1 MKQIFSFKKK
11 EKGTEKK
18 PVKKLV
24 LGAVLL
30 AVIAGGAVFVYQKK
44 AASLSKKETSVRTGT
59 VTRQTI
65 QQSLSS
71 SGTISPKNS
80 YTITSMVEGKVI
92 SADFNEGDQV
102 TEGQVLYQIDASS
115 MTSKLNSAT
124 NSLERAQESY
134 NDAMK
139 DYNSAVADYSGNTVK
154 STVSG
159 YIKTLKIRAGDQVS
173 GSTEIAEIY
182 NDSVME
188 VDIPFLSVEAAQIP
202 VGSTATLTISDTLE
216 EISGTVTS
224 VDQLDTTLTG
234 GQLVRYVTVQVTNP
248 GGLTSDMY
256 ATASINGI
264 NSCGDGAFQPIQNV
278 TLRAGDLSGSV
289 TVKKL
294 LVSAGDYVNVGTAI
308 FSMDAEDASD
318 ILKTYKNKVDDAK
331 SSLENAQSTLDTT
344 TDNYENYTI
353 TAPISGTVMTKNVNA
368 GENVQNGNSTTT
380 LAVIYDLSE
389 VTFEMNIDELDISNV
404 KVGQKVEVTADAFED
419 QTFEGTVTKVSMEG
433 TAASG
438 VTYYPV
444 TVTMTEYDGLLP
456 GMNVTGVI
464 ILDEAEDALAIP
476 VDALQRGN
484 KVYVKDST
492 TSKKAEASTQGVA
505 AAGDD
510 KPEGTADDKSEGNA
524 TGQKPTNK
532 GTDENGK
539 SDDKNAKNSTVPE
552 GFHEVTVTTGLTSD
566 EYVEILS
573 GDLSEGDEVYIS
585 QSSVSSSTDMM
596 MPGMGGG
603 DMGGGMGG
611 GNPGGGG
618 NMGGGMGG
626 GNPGGGG
633 NMGGGM
639 GGGPGGGGPMG

>member
-11 EKGTEKK
+11 EKRTEKK

-44 AASLSKKETSVRTGT
+44 AASSSKKETSVRTGT

-102 TEGQVLYQIDASS
+102 TAGQVLYQIDASS

-124 NSLERAQESY
+124 SSLERAQESY

-159 YIKTLKIRAGDQVS
+159 YIKTMKIRAGDQVS
-173 GSTEIAEIY
+173 GNTEIAEIY

-202 VGSTATLTISDTLE
+202 VGSTAALTLSDTLE

-308 FSMDAEDASD
+308 FSMDAEDAND
-318 ILKTYKNKVDDAK
+318 ILKTYKNKVADAK
-331 SSLENAQSTLDTT
+331 SSLENAQSNLDTT

-353 TAPISGTVMTKNVNA
+353 TAPISGTVTTKNVNA
-368 GENVQNGNSTTT
+368 GENVQNGNSATA

-404 KVGQKVEVTADAFED
+404 KVGQTVEVTADAFED

-433 TAASG
+433 TAANG

-444 TVTMTEYDGLLP
+444 TVTMTEYGGLLP

-492 TSKKAEASTQGVA
+492 TSKKAEASTQDVA

-510 KPEGTADDKSEGNA
+510 RPEGTADDKSEGNA
-524 TGQKPTNK
+524 TGQKLTNK
-532 GTDENGK
+532 GTGENGK
-539 SDDKNAKNSTVPE
+539 SDDKNAKSSNVPE

-611 GNPGGGG
+611 GNPGGGSNRG
-618 NMGGGMGG
+618 GGMGGGMGG
-626 GNPGGGG
+626 G
-633 NMGGGM
+633 
-639 GGGPGGGGPMG
+639 GPMG

>member
-1 MKQIFSFKKK
+1 MHVAGSTERRGRVQKGCIGIRTGNTGNQDLTGEKMKQIFSFKKK
-11 EKGTEKK
+11 EKGTG
-18 PVKKLV
+18 KKLI
-24 LGAVLL
+24 LGAVFLV
-30 AVIAGGAVFVYQKK
+30 AVAGAAFFVYQKK
-44 AASLSKKETSVRTGT
+44 AAAAEKKDSSVRTGT

-124 NSLERAQESY
+124 SSLERAQESY

-159 YIKTLKIRAGDQVS
+159 YIKTMKIKAGDQVS
-173 GSTEIAEIY
+173 GNTEIAEIY
-182 NDSVME
+182 NDSMME
-188 VDIPFLSVEAAQIP
+188 VDIPFLSTEAAQIP
-202 VGSTATLTISDTLE
+202 VGSTATLTLSDTLE
-216 EISGTVTS
+216 ELSGTVTS

-278 TLRAGDLSGSV
+278 TLRASDLSGSV

-318 ILKTYKNKVDDAK
+318 ILKTYKNKVSDAK
-331 SSLENAQSTLDTT
+331 SSLENAQSNLDTT

-353 TAPISGTVMTKNVNA
+353 TAPISGTVTTKNVNA
-368 GENVQNGNSTTT
+368 GENVQNGNSTTA
-380 LAVIYDLSE
+380 LAIIYDLSE

-404 KVGQKVEVTADAFED
+404 KVGQTVEVTADAFED

-433 TAASG
+433 TAANG

-444 TVTMTEYDGLLP
+444 TVTMTEYGELLP

-484 KVYVKDST
+484 KVYVKDSSD
-492 TSKKAEASTQGVA
+492 TSG
-505 AAGDD
+505 
-510 KPEGTADDKSEGNA
+510 
-524 TGQKPTNK
+524 
-532 GTDENGK
+532 DEN
-539 SDDKNAKNSTVPE
+539 AKGSNVPE
-552 GFHEVTVTTGLTSD
+552 GFHEVSVTTGLTSD

-603 DMGGGMGG
+603 DMGGGDMGG
-611 GNPGGGG
+611 GQ
-618 NMGGGMGG
+618 GGMGG

-633 NMGGGM
+633 GQGGGNRGGGM
-639 GGGPGGGGPMG
+639 GGGPMG

>member
-44 AASLSKKETSVRTGT
+44 AASSSKKETSVRTGT

-124 NSLERAQESY
+124 SSLERAQESY

-159 YIKTLKIRAGDQVS
+159 YIKTMKIRAGDQVS
-173 GSTEIAEIY
+173 GNTEIAEIY

-188 VDIPFLSVEAAQIP
+188 VDIPFLSVEAAQIS
-202 VGSTATLTISDTLE
+202 VGSTATLTLSDTLE

-294 LVSAGDYVNVGTAI
+294 LVSAGDYVNVGTGI
-308 FSMDAEDASD
+308 FSMDAEDAND
-318 ILKTYKNKVDDAK
+318 ILKTYKNKVADAK
-331 SSLENAQSTLDTT
+331 SSLENAQSNLDTT

-353 TAPISGTVMTKNVNA
+353 TAPISGTVTTKNVNA
-368 GENVQNGNSTTT
+368 GENVQNGNSATA

-404 KVGQKVEVTADAFED
+404 KVGQTVEVTADAFED

-433 TAASG
+433 TAANG

-444 TVTMTEYDGLLP
+444 TVTMTEYGGLLP

-539 SDDKNAKNSTVPE
+539 SDDKNAKNSNVPE

-611 GNPGGGG
+611 GNPGGGS
-618 NMGGGMGG
+618 NR
-626 GNPGGGG
+626 
-633 NMGGGM
+633 GGGM
-639 GGGPGGGGPMG
+639 GGGPMG

>member
-1 MKQIFSFKKK
+1 MKQIFSFKK
-11 EKGTEKK
+11 KK

-44 AASLSKKETSVRTGT
+44 AAASSKKEISERTGM

-124 NSLERAQESY
+124 SSLERAQESY

-159 YIKTLKIRAGDQVS
+159 YIKTMKIRAGDQVS
-173 GSTEIAEIY
+173 GNTEIAEIY

-202 VGSTATLTISDTLE
+202 VGSTATLTLSDTLE

-353 TAPISGTVMTKNVNA
+353 TAPISGTVTTKNVNA
-368 GENVQNGNSTTT
+368 GENVQNGNSATA

-404 KVGQKVEVTADAFED
+404 KVGQTVEVTADAFEE

-433 TAASG
+433 TAANG

-444 TVTMTEYDGLLP
+444 TVTMTEYGGLLP

-492 TSKKAEASTQGVA
+492 TSKKAVASTQDA
-505 AAGDD
+505 ATAGDD
-510 KPEGTADDKSEGNA
+510 RPEGTTDDRAEGNA

-539 SDDKNAKNSTVPE
+539 SDDKNAKNSNVPE

-596 MPGMGGG
+596 MPGMSGG

-611 GNPGGGG
+611 GNPGGGS
-618 NMGGGMGG
+618 NR
-626 GNPGGGG
+626 
-633 NMGGGM
+633 
-639 GGGPGGGGPMG
+639 GGGPMAR

>member
-44 AASLSKKETSVRTGT
+44 AASSSKKETSVRTGT

-124 NSLERAQESY
+124 SSLERAQESY

-159 YIKTLKIRAGDQVS
+159 YIKTMKIRAGDQVS
-173 GSTEIAEIY
+173 GNTEIAEIY

-188 VDIPFLSVEAAQIP
+188 VDIPFLSVEAAQIS
-202 VGSTATLTISDTLE
+202 VGSTATLTLSDTLE

-308 FSMDAEDASD
+308 FSMDAEDAND
-318 ILKTYKNKVDDAK
+318 ILKTYKNKVADAK
-331 SSLENAQSTLDTT
+331 SSLENAQSNLDTT

-353 TAPISGTVMTKNVNA
+353 TAPISGTVTTKNVNA
-368 GENVQNGNSTTT
+368 GENVQNGNSATA

-404 KVGQKVEVTADAFED
+404 KVGQTVEVAADAFED

-433 TAASG
+433 TAANG

-444 TVTMTEYDGLLP
+444 TVTMTEYGGLLP

-510 KPEGTADDKSEGNA
+510 RPEGTADDKSEGNA

-539 SDDKNAKNSTVPE
+539 SDDKNAKNSNVPE

-611 GNPGGGG
+611 GNPGGGS
-618 NMGGGMGG
+618 NR
-626 GNPGGGG
+626 
-633 NMGGGM
+633 GGGM

>member
-1 MKQIFSFKKK
+1 MKQIFTFNKK
-11 EKGTEKK
+11 EKCTKK
-18 PVKKLV
+18 PVKKLI

-30 AVIAGGAVFVYQKK
+30 VAVAGGAFFVYQKK
-44 AASLSKKETSVRTGT
+44 AAAASKKETSVRTGT

-102 TEGQVLYQIDASS
+102 TKGQVLYQIDASS

-124 NSLERAQESY
+124 SSLERAQESY

-159 YIKTLKIRAGDQVS
+159 YIRTMKIKAGDQVS
-173 GSTEIAEIY
+173 GNTEIAEIY

-202 VGSTATLTISDTLE
+202 VGSTATLTLSDTLE

-331 SSLENAQSTLDTT
+331 SSLENAQSNLDTT

-353 TAPISGTVMTKNVNA
+353 TAPISGTVTTKNVNA
-368 GENVQNGNSTTT
+368 GENVQNGNSTTA

-404 KVGQKVEVTADAFED
+404 KVGQTVEVTADAFED

-433 TAASG
+433 TAANG

-444 TVTMTEYDGLLP
+444 TVTMTEYGGLLP

-492 TSKKAEASTQGVA
+492 TSKKGETSTKDAA

-510 KPEGTADDKSEGNA
+510 RPEGTADDKSEGNA
-524 TGQKPTNK
+524 TGQKSTNK
-532 GTDENGK
+532 GTGENGK
-539 SDDKNAKNSTVPE
+539 SGDQNAKSSNVPE
-552 GFHEVTVTTGLTSD
+552 GFREVTVTTGLTSD

-611 GNPGGGG
+611 GNPGGGSNRG
-618 NMGGGMGG
+618 GGMGGGMGG
-626 GNPGGGG
+626 G
-633 NMGGGM
+633 
-639 GGGPGGGGPMG
+639 GPMG

>member
-1 MKQIFSFKKK
+1 MKQIFSFKK
-11 EKGTEKK
+11 KK

-44 AASLSKKETSVRTGT
+44 AASSSKKETSVRTGT

-124 NSLERAQESY
+124 SSLERAQESY

-159 YIKTLKIRAGDQVS
+159 YIKTMKIRAGDQVS
-173 GSTEIAEIY
+173 GNTEIAEIY

-202 VGSTATLTISDTLE
+202 VGSTATLTLSDTLE

-353 TAPISGTVMTKNVNA
+353 TAPISGTVTTKNVNA
-368 GENVQNGNSTTT
+368 GENVQNGNSATA

-404 KVGQKVEVTADAFED
+404 KVGQTVEVTADAFED

-433 TAASG
+433 TAANG

-444 TVTMTEYDGLLP
+444 TVTMTEYGGLLP

-492 TSKKAEASTQGVA
+492 TSKKAVASTQDA
-505 AAGDD
+505 ATAGDD
-510 KPEGTADDKSEGNA
+510 RPEGTPDDRSEGNA
-524 TGQKPTNK
+524 TDQKPTNK

-539 SDDKNAKNSTVPE
+539 SDDQNAKNSNVPE

-611 GNPGGGG
+611 GNPGGGS
-618 NMGGGMGG
+618 NR
-626 GNPGGGG
+626 
-633 NMGGGM
+633 GGGM

>member
-44 AASLSKKETSVRTGT
+44 AASSSKKETSVRTGT

-124 NSLERAQESY
+124 SSLERAQESY

-159 YIKTLKIRAGDQVS
+159 YIKTMKIRAGDQVS
-173 GSTEIAEIY
+173 GNTEIAEIY

-188 VDIPFLSVEAAQIP
+188 VDIPCLSVEAAQIS
-202 VGSTATLTISDTLE
+202 VGSTATLTLSDTLE

-248 GGLTSDMY
+248 GGLTSDMD

-308 FSMDAEDASD
+308 FSMDAEDAND
-318 ILKTYKNKVDDAK
+318 ILKTYKNKVADAK
-331 SSLENAQSTLDTT
+331 SSLENAQSNLDMT

-353 TAPISGTVMTKNVNA
+353 TAPISGTVTTKNVNA
-368 GENVQNGNSTTT
+368 GENVQNGNSATA

-404 KVGQKVEVTADAFED
+404 KVGQTVEVTADAFED

-433 TAASG
+433 TAANG

-444 TVTMTEYDGLLP
+444 TVTMTEYGGLLP

-532 GTDENGK
+532 GTGENGK
-539 SDDKNAKNSTVPE
+539 SDDKNAKNSNVPE

-573 GDLSEGDEVYIS
+573 GDFSEGDEVYIS

-611 GNPGGGG
+611 GNPGGGSNRG
-618 NMGGGMGG
+618 GGMGGGMGG
-626 GNPGGGG
+626 G
-633 NMGGGM
+633 
-639 GGGPGGGGPMG
+639 GPMG

>member
-44 AASLSKKETSVRTGT
+44 AASSSKKETSVRTGT

-124 NSLERAQESY
+124 SSLERAQESY

-159 YIKTLKIRAGDQVS
+159 YIKTMKIRAGDQVS
-173 GSTEIAEIY
+173 GNTEIAEIY
-182 NDSVME
+182 NNSVME
-188 VDIPFLSVEAAQIP
+188 VDIPFLSVEAAQIS
-202 VGSTATLTISDTLE
+202 VGSTATLTLSDTLE

-353 TAPISGTVMTKNVNA
+353 TAPISGTVTTKNVNA
-368 GENVQNGNSTTT
+368 GENVQNGNSATA

-404 KVGQKVEVTADAFED
+404 KVGQTVEVTADAFED

-433 TAASG
+433 TAANG

-444 TVTMTEYDGLLP
+444 TVTMTEYGGLLP

-492 TSKKAEASTQGVA
+492 TSKKGETSTKDAA

-510 KPEGTADDKSEGNA
+510 RPEGTADDKSEGNA
-524 TGQKPTNK
+524 TGQKSTNK

-539 SDDKNAKNSTVPE
+539 SGDQNAKSSNVPE
-552 GFHEVTVTTGLTSD
+552 GFREVTVTTGLTSD

-611 GNPGGGG
+611 GNPGGGSNRG
-618 NMGGGMGG
+618 GGMGGGMGG
-626 GNPGGGG
+626 G
-633 NMGGGM
+633 
-639 GGGPGGGGPMG
+639 GPMG

>member
-11 EKGTEKK
+11 EKGTGKK
-18 PVKKLV
+18 PGKKLI

-30 AVIAGGAVFVYQKK
+30 VAVAGAAFFMYQKK
-44 AASLSKKETSVRTGT
+44 AAAAEKKDSSVRTGT

-124 NSLERAQESY
+124 SSLERAQESY

-159 YIKTLKIRAGDQVS
+159 YIKTMKIKAGDQVS
-173 GSTEIAEIY
+173 GNTEIAEIY

-188 VDIPFLSVEAAQIP
+188 VDIPFLSTEAAQIP
-202 VGSTATLTISDTLE
+202 VGSTATLTLSDTLE
-216 EISGTVTS
+216 ELSGTVTS

-278 TLRAGDLSGSV
+278 TLRASDLSGSV

-318 ILKTYKNKVDDAK
+318 ILKTYKNKVSDAK
-331 SSLENAQSTLDTT
+331 SSLENAQSNLDTT

-353 TAPISGTVMTKNVNA
+353 TAPISGTVTTKNVNV
-368 GENVQNGNSTTT
+368 GENVQNGNSTTA

-404 KVGQKVEVTADAFED
+404 KVGQTVEVTADAFED
-419 QTFEGTVTKVSMEG
+419 QTFEGTVTKVS
-433 TAASG
+433 TSANG

-444 TVTMTEYDGLLP
+444 TVTMTEYGDLLP

-484 KVYVKDST
+484 KVYVKDSSD
-492 TSKKAEASTQGVA
+492 TSG
-505 AAGDD
+505 
-510 KPEGTADDKSEGNA
+510 
-524 TGQKPTNK
+524 
-532 GTDENGK
+532 DENTKG
-539 SDDKNAKNSTVPE
+539 SNVPE

-573 GDLSEGDEVYIS
+573 GNLSEGDEVYVS

-603 DMGGGMGG
+603 DMGGG
-611 GNPGGGG
+611 PGGG
-618 NMGGGMGG
+618 
-626 GNPGGGG
+626 
-633 NMGGGM
+633 GGGM
-639 GGGPGGGGPMG
+639 GGGPGGGPMG

>member
-1 MKQIFSFKKK
+1 MKQIFLFKKK

-18 PVKKLV
+18 PVKRLV

-30 AVIAGGAVFVYQKK
+30 VAVAGGAFFVYQKK
-44 AASLSKKETSVRTGT
+44 AAASSKKEISERTGM

-124 NSLERAQESY
+124 SSLERAQESY

-159 YIKTLKIRAGDQVS
+159 YIKTMKIRAGDQVS
-173 GSTEIAEIY
+173 GNTEIAEIY

-202 VGSTATLTISDTLE
+202 VGSTATLTLSDTLE

-308 FSMDAEDASD
+308 FSMDVEDASD

-353 TAPISGTVMTKNVNA
+353 TAPISGTVTTKNVNA
-368 GENVQNGNSTTT
+368 GENVQNGNSATA

-404 KVGQKVEVTADAFED
+404 KVGQTVEVTADAFED

-433 TAASG
+433 TAANG

-444 TVTMTEYDGLLP
+444 TVTMTEYGGLLP

-492 TSKKAEASTQGVA
+492 TSKKAVASTQDA
-505 AAGDD
+505 ATAGDD
-510 KPEGTADDKSEGNA
+510 RPEGTPDDRAEGNA

-539 SDDKNAKNSTVPE
+539 SDDKNAKNSNVPE

-596 MPGMGGG
+596 MPGMSGG

-611 GNPGGGG
+611 GNPGGGS
-618 NMGGGMGG
+618 NR
-626 GNPGGGG
+626 
-633 NMGGGM
+633 GGGM

>member
-44 AASLSKKETSVRTGT
+44 AASSSKKETSVRTGT

-80 YTITSMVEGKVI
+80 YTITSMVEGKAI

-124 NSLERAQESY
+124 SSLERAQESY

-159 YIKTLKIRAGDQVS
+159 YIKTMKIRAGDQVS
-173 GSTEIAEIY
+173 GNTEIAEIY

-188 VDIPFLSVEAAQIP
+188 VDIPFLSVEAAQIS
-202 VGSTATLTISDTLE
+202 VGSTATLTLSDTLE

-294 LVSAGDYVNVGTAI
+294 LVSAGDYVNVGTGI
-308 FSMDAEDASD
+308 FSMDAEDAND
-318 ILKTYKNKVDDAK
+318 ILKTYKNKVADAK
-331 SSLENAQSTLDTT
+331 SSLENAQSNLDTT

-353 TAPISGTVMTKNVNA
+353 TAPISGTVTTKNVNA
-368 GENVQNGNSTTT
+368 GENVQNGNSATA

-404 KVGQKVEVTADAFED
+404 KVGQTVEVTADAFED

-433 TAASG
+433 TAANG

-444 TVTMTEYDGLLP
+444 TVTMTEYGGLLP

-539 SDDKNAKNSTVPE
+539 SDDKNAKNSNVPE

-611 GNPGGGG
+611 GNPGGGS
-618 NMGGGMGG
+618 NRGGGMGG
-626 GNPGGGG
+626 S
-633 NMGGGM
+633 M
-639 GGGPGGGGPMG
+639 GGGGPMG

>member
-1 MKQIFSFKKK
+1 MKQIFSFNKK
-11 EKGTEKK
+11 EKGTGKK

-30 AVIAGGAVFVYQKK
+30 VAVVGGAFFAYQKK
-44 AASLSKKETSVRTGT
+44 AAAASKKETSVRTGT

-92 SADFNEGDQV
+92 TADFNEGEQV
-102 TEGQVLYQIDASS
+102 TEGQVLYQIDASA

-124 NSLERAQESY
+124 SSLERAQESY

-159 YIKTLKIRAGDQVS
+159 YIKTLKIKAGDQVS
-173 GSTEIAEIY
+173 GNTEIAEIY

-188 VDIPFLSVEAAQIP
+188 VDIPFLFVEAAQIP
-202 VGSTATLTISDTLE
+202 VGSTATLTLSDTLE

-278 TLRAGDLSGSV
+278 TLRASDLSGSV

-308 FSMDAEDASD
+308 FSMDTEDASD
-318 ILKTYKNKVDDAK
+318 ILKTYKNKVADAK
-331 SSLENAQSTLDTT
+331 SSLENAQSNLDTT

-353 TAPISGTVMTKNVNA
+353 TAPISGTVTTKNVNV
-368 GENVQNGNSTTT
+368 GENVQNGNSATA

-433 TAASG
+433 TAANG

-444 TVTMTEYDGLLP
+444 TVTMTEYGDLLP

-492 TSKKAEASTQGVA
+492 TSKKDNASTQD
-505 AAGDD
+505 AGDG
-510 KPEGTADDKSEGNA
+510 KPEGTADGKPEGNA
-524 TGQKPTNK
+524 ADGKPADAEKTTDAK
-532 GTDENGK
+532 GNGK
-539 SDDKNAKNSTVPE
+539 NGTSDSKAGGDAQSSNVPE

-611 GNPGGGG
+611 ANP
-618 NMGGGMGG
+618 GGMGG
-626 GNPGGGG
+626 GNPGSSG
-633 NMGGGM
+633 NRGSGM
-639 GGGPGGGGPMG
+639 GGGGPMG

>member
-44 AASLSKKETSVRTGT
+44 AASSSKKETSVRTGT

-80 YTITSMVEGKVI
+80 YTITSMVDGKVI

-124 NSLERAQESY
+124 SSLERAQESY

-159 YIKTLKIRAGDQVS
+159 YIKTMKIRAGDQVS
-173 GSTEIAEIY
+173 GNTEIAEIY

-188 VDIPFLSVEAAQIP
+188 VDIPFLSVEAAQIS
-202 VGSTATLTISDTLE
+202 VGSTATLTLSDTLE

-234 GQLVRYVTVQVTNP
+234 GQLVRYVMVQVTNP

-353 TAPISGTVMTKNVNA
+353 TAPISGTVTTKNVNA
-368 GENVQNGNSTTT
+368 GENVQNGNSTTA

-404 KVGQKVEVTADAFED
+404 KVGQTVEVTADAFED

-433 TAASG
+433 TAANG

-444 TVTMTEYDGLLP
+444 TVTMTEYGGLLP

-492 TSKKAEASTQGVA
+492 TSKKGETSTKDAA

-510 KPEGTADDKSEGNA
+510 RPEGTADDKSEGNA
-524 TGQKPTNK
+524 TGQKSTNK
-532 GTDENGK
+532 DTDENGK
-539 SDDKNAKNSTVPE
+539 SGDQNAKSSNVPE
-552 GFHEVTVTTGLTSD
+552 GFREVTVTTGLTSD

-596 MPGMGGG
+596 MTGMGGG

-611 GNPGGGG
+611 GNPGGGSNRG
-618 NMGGGMGG
+618 GGMGGGMGG
-626 GNPGGGG
+626 G
-633 NMGGGM
+633 
-639 GGGPGGGGPMG
+639 GPMG

>member
-1 MKQIFSFKKK
+1 MKQIFSFNKK
-11 EKGTEKK
+11 EKGTGKK

-30 AVIAGGAVFVYQKK
+30 VAVVGGAFFVYQKK
-44 AASLSKKETSVRTGT
+44 AAAASKKETSVRTGT

-102 TEGQVLYQIDASS
+102 TEGQVLYQIDASA

-124 NSLERAQESY
+124 SSLERAQESY

-159 YIKTLKIRAGDQVS
+159 YIKTMKIKAGDQVS
-173 GSTEIAEIY
+173 GNTEIAEIY

-202 VGSTATLTISDTLE
+202 VGSTATLVLSDTLE
-216 EISGTVTS
+216 ELSGTVTS
-224 VDQLDTTLTG
+224 VDQMDTTLTG

-256 ATASINGI
+256 ATASIN
-264 NSCGDGAFQPIQNV
+264 SCGDGAFQPIQNV

-289 TVKKL
+289 SVKKL
-294 LVSAGDYVNVGTAI
+294 LVSAGDYVSVGTAI

-318 ILKTYKNKVDDAK
+318 ILKTYKNKVSDAK
-331 SSLENAQSTLDTT
+331 SSLENAQSNLDTT

-353 TAPISGTVMTKNVNA
+353 TAPISGTVTTKNVNV
-368 GENVQNGNSTTT
+368 GENVQNGNSATA

-389 VTFEMNIDELDISNV
+389 VTFEINIDELDISNV

-433 TAASG
+433 TAANG

-444 TVTMTEYDGLLP
+444 TVTMTEYGDLLP

-492 TSKKAEASTQGVA
+492 TSKKAEPSTQDTA
-505 AAGDD
+505 AAGD
-510 KPEGTADDKSEGNA
+510 
-524 TGQKPTNK
+524 
-532 GTDENGK
+532 GK
-539 SDDKNAKNSTVPE
+539 PE

-618 NMGGGMGG
+618 MGG
-626 GNPGGGG
+626 GNPGGGSG
-633 NMGGGM
+633 QGGGNR
-639 GGGPGGGGPMG
+639 GGGPMG

>member
-18 PVKKLV
+18 PMKKLV

-30 AVIAGGAVFVYQKK
+30 AIIAGGAVFVYQKK
-44 AASLSKKETSVRTGT
+44 AASSSKKETSVRTGT

-124 NSLERAQESY
+124 SSLERAQESY

-159 YIKTLKIRAGDQVS
+159 YIKTMKIRAGDQVS
-173 GSTEIAEIY
+173 GNTEIAEIY

-188 VDIPFLSVEAAQIP
+188 VDIPFLSVEAAQIS
-202 VGSTATLTISDTLE
+202 VGSTATLTLSDTLE

-248 GGLTSDMY
+248 SGLTSDMY

-331 SSLENAQSTLDTT
+331 SSLENAQSNLDTT

-353 TAPISGTVMTKNVNA
+353 TAPISGTVTTKNVNA
-368 GENVQNGNSTTT
+368 GENVQNGNSTTA

-433 TAASG
+433 TAANG

-444 TVTMTEYDGLLP
+444 TVTMTEYGGLLP

-492 TSKKAEASTQGVA
+492 TSKKAEASTQDVA

-510 KPEGTADDKSEGNA
+510 RPEGTADDKSEGNA
-524 TGQKPTNK
+524 TGQKSTNK
-532 GTDENGK
+532 GTGENGK
-539 SDDKNAKNSTVPE
+539 SDDKNAKSSNVPE

-611 GNPGGGG
+611 GNPGGGS
-618 NMGGGMGG
+618 NR
-626 GNPGGGG
+626 
-633 NMGGGM
+633 GGGM

>member
-124 NSLERAQESY
+124 SSLERAQESY

-611 GNPGGGG
+611 G
-618 NMGGGMGG
+618 
-626 GNPGGGG
+626 
-633 NMGGGM
+633 
-639 GGGPGGGGPMG
+639 PGGGGPMG

>member
-124 NSLERAQESY
+124 SSLERAQESY

-159 YIKTLKIRAGDQVS
+159 YIKTMTIRAGDQVS
-173 GSTEIAEIY
+173 GNTEIAEIY

-202 VGSTATLTISDTLE
+202 VGSTATLTLSDTLE

-308 FSMDAEDASD
+308 FSMDAEDAND
-318 ILKTYKNKVDDAK
+318 ILKTYKNKVADAK

-353 TAPISGTVMTKNVNA
+353 TAPISGTVTTKNVNA
-368 GENVQNGNSTTT
+368 GENVQNGNSATA

-404 KVGQKVEVTADAFED
+404 KVGQKVDVTADAFED

-433 TAASG
+433 TAANG

-444 TVTMTEYDGLLP
+444 TVTMTEYGDLLP

-492 TSKKAEASTQGVA
+492 TSKKAEASTQDVA

-510 KPEGTADDKSEGNA
+510 RPEGTPDDRSEGNA
-524 TGQKPTNK
+524 TGQKSTNK

-539 SDDKNAKNSTVPE
+539 SDDQNAKSSNVPE

-585 QSSVSSSTDMM
+585 QSSVSSSTDML

-611 GNPGGGG
+611 GNPGGGSNRG
-618 NMGGGMGG
+618 GGMGGGMGG
-626 GNPGGGG
+626 G
-633 NMGGGM
+633 
-639 GGGPGGGGPMG
+639 GPMG

>member
-1 MKQIFSFKKK
+1 MKQIFSFKK
-11 EKGTEKK
+11 KK

-44 AASLSKKETSVRTGT
+44 AASSSKKETSVRTGT

-124 NSLERAQESY
+124 SSLERAQESY

-159 YIKTLKIRAGDQVS
+159 YIKTMKIRAGDQVS
-173 GSTEIAEIY
+173 GNTEIAEIY

-202 VGSTATLTISDTLE
+202 VGSTATLTLSDTLE

-234 GQLVRYVTVQVTNP
+234 GQLVRYVTVQVANP

-278 TLRAGDLSGSV
+278 TLRASDLSGSV

-294 LVSAGDYVNVGTAI
+294 LVSAGDYVSVGTAI

-318 ILKTYKNKVDDAK
+318 ILKTYKNKVSDAK

-353 TAPISGTVMTKNVNA
+353 TAPISGTVTTKNVNA
-368 GENVQNGNSTTT
+368 GENVQNGNSATA

-404 KVGQKVEVTADAFED
+404 KVGQTVEVTADAFED

-433 TAASG
+433 TAANG

-444 TVTMTEYDGLLP
+444 TVTMTEYGGLLP

-464 ILDEAEDALAIP
+464 ILGEAEDALAIP

-492 TSKKAEASTQGVA
+492 TSKKAVASTQDA
-505 AAGDD
+505 ATAGDD
-510 KPEGTADDKSEGNA
+510 RPEGTPDDRSEGNA
-524 TGQKPTNK
+524 TDQKPTNK

-539 SDDKNAKNSTVPE
+539 SDDKNAKNSNVPE

-611 GNPGGGG
+611 GNPGGGS
-618 NMGGGMGG
+618 NRGGGMGG
-626 GNPGGGG
+626 G
-633 NMGGGM
+633 
-639 GGGPGGGGPMG
+639 GPMG

>member
-1 MKQIFSFKKK
+1 MKQIFSFKK
-11 EKGTEKK
+11 KK

-44 AASLSKKETSVRTGT
+44 AASSSKKETSVRTVT

-124 NSLERAQESY
+124 SSLERAQESY

-159 YIKTLKIRAGDQVS
+159 YIKTMKIRAGDQVS
-173 GSTEIAEIY
+173 GNTEIAEIY

-202 VGSTATLTISDTLE
+202 VGSTATLTLSDTLE

-353 TAPISGTVMTKNVNA
+353 TAPISGTVTTKNVNA
-368 GENVQNGNSTTT
+368 GENVQNGNSATA

-404 KVGQKVEVTADAFED
+404 KVGQTVEVTADAFED

-433 TAASG
+433 TAANG

-444 TVTMTEYDGLLP
+444 TVTMTEYGGLLP

-464 ILDEAEDALAIP
+464 ILGEAEDALAIP

-492 TSKKAEASTQGVA
+492 TSKKAVASTQDA
-505 AAGDD
+505 ATAGDD
-510 KPEGTADDKSEGNA
+510 RPEGTPDDRSEGNA
-524 TGQKPTNK
+524 TDQKPTNK

-539 SDDKNAKNSTVPE
+539 SDDKNAKNSNVPE

-611 GNPGGGG
+611 GNPGGGS
-618 NMGGGMGG
+618 NR
-626 GNPGGGG
+626 
-633 NMGGGM
+633 GGGM

>member
-1 MKQIFSFKKK
+1 MKQIFSFKK
-11 EKGTEKK
+11 KK

-44 AASLSKKETSVRTGT
+44 AASSSKKETSVRTGT

-124 NSLERAQESY
+124 SSLERAQESY

-159 YIKTLKIRAGDQVS
+159 YIKTMKIRAGDQVS
-173 GSTEIAEIY
+173 GNTEIAEIY

-202 VGSTATLTISDTLE
+202 VGSTATLTLSDTLE

-308 FSMDAEDASD
+308 FSMDAEDASN

-353 TAPISGTVMTKNVNA
+353 TAPISGTVTTKNVNA
-368 GENVQNGNSTTT
+368 GENVQNGNSATA

-404 KVGQKVEVTADAFED
+404 KVGQTVEVTADAFED

-433 TAASG
+433 TAANG

-444 TVTMTEYDGLLP
+444 TVTMTEYGGLLP

-492 TSKKAEASTQGVA
+492 TSKKAVASTQDA
-505 AAGDD
+505 ATAGDD
-510 KPEGTADDKSEGNA
+510 RPEGTPDDRSEGNA
-524 TGQKPTNK
+524 TDQKPTNK

-539 SDDKNAKNSTVPE
+539 SDDQNAKNSNVPE

-611 GNPGGGG
+611 GNPGGGS
-618 NMGGGMGG
+618 NR
-626 GNPGGGG
+626 
-633 NMGGGM
+633 GGGM

>member
-30 AVIAGGAVFVYQKK
+30 VAVAGGAVFVYQKK
-44 AASLSKKETSVRTGT
+44 AASSSKKETSVRTGT

-124 NSLERAQESY
+124 SSLERAQESY

-159 YIKTLKIRAGDQVS
+159 YIKTMKIRAGDQVS
-173 GSTEIAEIY
+173 GNTEIAEIY
-182 NDSVME
+182 NNSVME
-188 VDIPFLSVEAAQIP
+188 VDIPFLSVEAAQIS
-202 VGSTATLTISDTLE
+202 VGSTATLTLSDTLE

-353 TAPISGTVMTKNVNA
+353 TAPISGTVTTKNVNA
-368 GENVQNGNSTTT
+368 GENVQNGNSATA

-404 KVGQKVEVTADAFED
+404 KVGQTVDVTADAFED

-433 TAASG
+433 TAANG

-444 TVTMTEYDGLLP
+444 TVTMTEYGGLLP

-492 TSKKAEASTQGVA
+492 TSKKGETSTKDAA

-510 KPEGTADDKSEGNA
+510 RPEGTADDKSEGNA
-524 TGQKPTNK
+524 TGQKSTNK

-539 SDDKNAKNSTVPE
+539 SGDQNAKSSNVPE
-552 GFHEVTVTTGLTSD
+552 GFREVTVTTGLTSD

-611 GNPGGGG
+611 GNPGGGSNRG
-618 NMGGGMGG
+618 GGMGGGMGG
-626 GNPGGGG
+626 G
-633 NMGGGM
+633 
-639 GGGPGGGGPMG
+639 GPMG

>member
-11 EKGTEKK
+11 EKRTEKK

-44 AASLSKKETSVRTGT
+44 AASSSKKETSVRTGT

-124 NSLERAQESY
+124 SSLERAQESY

-159 YIKTLKIRAGDQVS
+159 YIKTMKIRAGDQVS
-173 GSTEIAEIY
+173 GNTEIAEIY

-188 VDIPFLSVEAAQIP
+188 VDIPFLSVEAAQIS
-202 VGSTATLTISDTLE
+202 VGSTATLTLSDTLE

-353 TAPISGTVMTKNVNA
+353 TAPISGTVTTKNVNA
-368 GENVQNGNSTTT
+368 GENVQNGNSTTA

-404 KVGQKVEVTADAFED
+404 KVGQTVEVTADAFED

-433 TAASG
+433 TAANG

-444 TVTMTEYDGLLP
+444 TVTMTEYGGLLP

-492 TSKKAEASTQGVA
+492 TSKKGETSTKDAA

-510 KPEGTADDKSEGNA
+510 RPEGTADDKSEGNA
-524 TGQKPTNK
+524 TGQKSTNK
-532 GTDENGK
+532 GTGENGK
-539 SDDKNAKNSTVPE
+539 SGDQNAKSSNVPE
-552 GFHEVTVTTGLTSD
+552 GFREVTVTTGLTSD

-611 GNPGGGG
+611 GNPGGGS
-618 NMGGGMGG
+618 NRGGGMGG
-626 GNPGGGG
+626 G
-633 NMGGGM
+633 
-639 GGGPGGGGPMG
+639 GPMG

>member
-44 AASLSKKETSVRTGT
+44 AASSSKKETSVRTGT

-124 NSLERAQESY
+124 SSLERAQESY

-159 YIKTLKIRAGDQVS
+159 YIKTMKIRAGDQVS
-173 GSTEIAEIY
+173 GNTEIAEIY

-188 VDIPFLSVEAAQIP
+188 VDIPFLSVEAAQIS
-202 VGSTATLTISDTLE
+202 VGSTATLTLSDTLE

-308 FSMDAEDASD
+308 FSMDAEDAND
-318 ILKTYKNKVDDAK
+318 ILKTYKNKVADAK
-331 SSLENAQSTLDTT
+331 SSLENAQSNLDTT

-353 TAPISGTVMTKNVNA
+353 TAPISGTVTTKNVNA
-368 GENVQNGNSTTT
+368 GENVQNGNSATA

-404 KVGQKVEVTADAFED
+404 KVGQTVEVTADAFED

-433 TAASG
+433 TAANG
-438 VTYYPV
+438 VTYYPG
-444 TVTMTEYDGLLP
+444 TVTMTEYGGLLP

-524 TGQKPTNK
+524 TSQKPTNK
-532 GTDENGK
+532 GTGENGK
-539 SDDKNAKNSTVPE
+539 SDDKNAKNSNVPE

-603 DMGGGMGG
+603 DMDGGMGG
-611 GNPGGGG
+611 GNPGGGSNRG
-618 NMGGGMGG
+618 GGMGGGMGG
-626 GNPGGGG
+626 G
-633 NMGGGM
+633 
-639 GGGPGGGGPMG
+639 GPMG

>member
-124 NSLERAQESY
+124 SSLERAQESY

-444 TVTMTEYDGLLP
+444 TVMMTEYDGLLP

-603 DMGGGMGG
+603 
-611 GNPGGGG
+611 
-618 NMGGGMGG
+618 
-626 GNPGGGG
+626 NPGGGG

>member
-1 MKQIFSFKKK
+1 MKQIFSFNKK
-11 EKGTEKK
+11 EKGTGKK

-30 AVIAGGAVFVYQKK
+30 VAVAGAAFFVYQKK
-44 AASLSKKETSVRTGT
+44 AAAASKKETSVRTGM

-92 SADFNEGDQV
+92 TADFNEGDQV
-102 TEGQVLYQIDASS
+102 TEGQVLYQIDASA

-124 NSLERAQESY
+124 SSLERAQESY

-159 YIKTLKIRAGDQVS
+159 YIKTMKIKAGDQVS
-173 GSTEIAEIY
+173 GNTEIAEIY

-202 VGSTATLTISDTLE
+202 VGSAATLTLSDTLE

-278 TLRAGDLSGSV
+278 TLRASDLHNSGSV

-294 LVSAGDYVNVGTAI
+294 LVSAGDYVSVGTAI

-318 ILKTYKNKVDDAK
+318 ILKTYKNKVADAK
-331 SSLENAQSTLDTT
+331 SSLENAQSNLDTT

-353 TAPISGTVMTKNVNA
+353 TAPISGTVTTKNVNV
-368 GENVQNGNSTTT
+368 GENVQNGNSATA

-433 TAASG
+433 TAANG

-444 TVTMTEYDGLLP
+444 TVTMTEYGDLLP

-492 TSKKAEASTQGVA
+492 TSKKAEASTQDAA
-505 AAGDD
+505 AAG
-510 KPEGTADDKSEGNA
+510 ADR
-524 TGQKPTNK
+524 
-532 GTDENGK
+532 
-539 SDDKNAKNSTVPE
+539 PE
-552 GFHEVTVTTGLTSD
+552 GFHEVAVTTGLTSD

-618 NMGGGMGG
+618 MGGSNPGGSGNRGGSGNPG
-626 GNPGGGG
+626 GNPGGG
-633 NMGGGM
+633 
-639 GGGPGGGGPMG
+639 PMG

>member
-44 AASLSKKETSVRTGT
+44 AASSSKKETSVRTGT

-80 YTITSMVEGKVI
+80 YTITSMVEGKAI

-124 NSLERAQESY
+124 SALERAQESY

-202 VGSTATLTISDTLE
+202 VGSTATLTLSDTLE

-353 TAPISGTVMTKNVNA
+353 TAPISGTVTTKNVNA
-368 GENVQNGNSTTT
+368 GENVQNGNSATA

-404 KVGQKVEVTADAFED
+404 KVGQTVEVTADAFED

-433 TAASG
+433 TAANG

-444 TVTMTEYDGLLP
+444 TVTMTEYGGLLP

-476 VDALQRGN
+476 VDALQRGD

-492 TSKKAEASTQGVA
+492 TSKKAVASTQDA
-505 AAGDD
+505 ATAGDD
-510 KPEGTADDKSEGNA
+510 RPEGTPDDRSEGNA

-539 SDDKNAKNSTVPE
+539 SDDKNAKSSNVPE

-611 GNPGGGG
+611 GNPGGS
-618 NMGGGMGG
+618 NR
-626 GNPGGGG
+626 
-633 NMGGGM
+633 GGGM

>member
-124 NSLERAQESY
+124 SSLERAQESY

-353 TAPISGTVMTKNVNA
+353 TAPISGTVTTKNVNV
-368 GENVQNGNSTTT
+368 GENVQNGNSATA

-539 SDDKNAKNSTVPE
+539 SDDKNAKNSNVPE

-611 GNPGGGG
+611 G
-618 NMGGGMGG
+618 
-626 GNPGGGG
+626 
-633 NMGGGM
+633 
-639 GGGPGGGGPMG
+639 PGGGGPMG

>member
-1 MKQIFSFKKK
+1 MKQIFTFNKK
-11 EKGTEKK
+11 EKCTKK
-18 PVKKLV
+18 PVKKLI

-30 AVIAGGAVFVYQKK
+30 VAVAGGAFFVYQKK
-44 AASLSKKETSVRTGT
+44 AAAASKKETSVRTGT

-124 NSLERAQESY
+124 SSLERAQESY

-159 YIKTLKIRAGDQVS
+159 YIRTMKIKAGDQVS
-173 GSTEIAEIY
+173 GNTEIAEIY

-202 VGSTATLTISDTLE
+202 VGSTATLTLSDTLE

-331 SSLENAQSTLDTT
+331 SSLENAQSNLDTT

-353 TAPISGTVMTKNVNA
+353 TAPISGTVTTKNVNA
-368 GENVQNGNSTTT
+368 GENVQNGNSTTA

-404 KVGQKVEVTADAFED
+404 KVGQTVEVTADAFED

-433 TAASG
+433 TAANG

-444 TVTMTEYDGLLP
+444 TVTMTEYGGLLP

-492 TSKKAEASTQGVA
+492 TSKKGETSTKDAA

-510 KPEGTADDKSEGNA
+510 RPEGTADDKSEGNA
-524 TGQKPTNK
+524 TGQKSTNK
-532 GTDENGK
+532 GTGENGK
-539 SDDKNAKNSTVPE
+539 SGDQNAKSSNVPE
-552 GFHEVTVTTGLTSD
+552 GFREVTVTTGLTSD

-603 DMGGGMGG
+603 NPGGGSNRGGGMGGGMGG
-611 GNPGGGG
+611 G
-618 NMGGGMGG
+618 
-626 GNPGGGG
+626 
-633 NMGGGM
+633 
-639 GGGPGGGGPMG
+639 GPMG

>member
-44 AASLSKKETSVRTGT
+44 AASSSKKETSVRTGT

-124 NSLERAQESY
+124 SSLERAQESY

-159 YIKTLKIRAGDQVS
+159 YIKTMKIRAGDQVS
-173 GSTEIAEIY
+173 GNTEIAEIY

-188 VDIPFLSVEAAQIP
+188 VDIPFLSVEAAQIS
-202 VGSTATLTISDTLE
+202 VGSTATLTLSDTLE

-308 FSMDAEDASD
+308 FSMDAEDAND
-318 ILKTYKNKVDDAK
+318 ILKTYKNKVADAK
-331 SSLENAQSTLDTT
+331 SSLETAQSNLDTT

-353 TAPISGTVMTKNVNA
+353 TAPISGTVTTKNVNA
-368 GENVQNGNSTTT
+368 GENVQNGNSATA

-404 KVGQKVEVTADAFED
+404 KVGQTVEVTADAFED

-433 TAASG
+433 TAANG

-444 TVTMTEYDGLLP
+444 TVTMTEYGGLLP

-532 GTDENGK
+532 GTGENGK
-539 SDDKNAKNSTVPE
+539 SDDKNAKNSNVPE

-585 QSSVSSSTDMM
+585 QSSVSNSTDMM

-611 GNPGGGG
+611 GNPGGGSNRG
-618 NMGGGMGG
+618 GGMGGGMGG
-626 GNPGGGG
+626 G
-633 NMGGGM
+633 
-639 GGGPGGGGPMG
+639 GPMG

>member
-1 MKQIFSFKKK
+1 MKQIFTFNKK
-11 EKGTEKK
+11 EKCTKK
-18 PVKKLV
+18 PVKKLI

-30 AVIAGGAVFVYQKK
+30 VAVAGGAFFVYQKK
-44 AASLSKKETSVRTGT
+44 AAAASKKETSVRTGT

-124 NSLERAQESY
+124 SSLERAQESY

-159 YIKTLKIRAGDQVS
+159 YIRTMKIKAGDQVS
-173 GSTEIAEIY
+173 GNTEIAEIY

-202 VGSTATLTISDTLE
+202 VGSTATLTLSDTLE

-331 SSLENAQSTLDTT
+331 SSLENAQSNLDTT

-353 TAPISGTVMTKNVNA
+353 TAPISGTVTTKNVNA
-368 GENVQNGNSTTT
+368 GENVQNGNSTTA

-404 KVGQKVEVTADAFED
+404 KVGQTVEVTADAFED

-433 TAASG
+433 TAANG

-444 TVTMTEYDGLLP
+444 TVTMTEYGGLLP

-492 TSKKAEASTQGVA
+492 TSKKGETSTKDAA

-510 KPEGTADDKSEGNA
+510 RPEGTADDKSEGNA
-524 TGQKPTNK
+524 TGQKSTNK
-532 GTDENGK
+532 GTGENGK
-539 SDDKNAKNSTVPE
+539 SGDQNAKSSNVPE
-552 GFHEVTVTTGLTSD
+552 GFREVTVTTGLTSD

-611 GNPGGGG
+611 GNPGGGSNRG
-618 NMGGGMGG
+618 GGMGGGMGG
-626 GNPGGGG
+626 G
-633 NMGGGM
+633 
-639 GGGPGGGGPMG
+639 GPMG

>member
-1 MKQIFSFKKK
+1 MKQIFSFKK
-11 EKGTEKK
+11 KK

-44 AASLSKKETSVRTGT
+44 AASSSKKETSVRTGT

-124 NSLERAQESY
+124 SSLERAQESY

-159 YIKTLKIRAGDQVS
+159 YIKTMKIRAGDQVS
-173 GSTEIAEIY
+173 GNTEIAEIY

-188 VDIPFLSVEAAQIP
+188 VDIPFLSVEAAQIS
-202 VGSTATLTISDTLE
+202 VGSTATLTLSDTLE

-264 NSCGDGAFQPIQNV
+264 NSCGDGTFQPIQNV

-331 SSLENAQSTLDTT
+331 SSLENAQSNLDTT
-344 TDNYENYTI
+344 TDNYENYTV
-353 TAPISGTVMTKNVNA
+353 TAPISGTVTTKNVNA
-368 GENVQNGNSTTT
+368 GENVQNGNSTTA

-419 QTFEGTVTKVSMEG
+419 QTFEGTVTKVAMEG

-444 TVTMTEYDGLLP
+444 TVTMTEYGDLLP

-464 ILDEAEDALAIP
+464 ILGEAEDALAIP
-476 VDALQRGN
+476 VDALQRGD

-492 TSKKAEASTQGVA
+492 TSKKAVASTQDAVT
-505 AAGDD
+505 AGDD
-510 KPEGTADDKSEGNA
+510 RPEGTPDDRSGGNA
-524 TGQKPTNK
+524 TDQKPTNK

-539 SDDKNAKNSTVPE
+539 SDDKNAKNSNVPE

-566 EYVEILS
+566 AYVEILS

-618 NMGGGMGG
+618 NR
-626 GNPGGGG
+626 
-633 NMGGGM
+633 

>member
-30 AVIAGGAVFVYQKK
+30 AVIAGGTVFVYQKK
-44 AASLSKKETSVRTGT
+44 AASSSKKETSVRTGT

-124 NSLERAQESY
+124 SSLERAQESY

-159 YIKTLKIRAGDQVS
+159 YIKTMKIRAGDQVS

-202 VGSTATLTISDTLE
+202 VGSTATLTLSDTLE

-318 ILKTYKNKVDDAK
+318 ILKTYKNKVNDAK
-331 SSLENAQSTLDTT
+331 SSLENAQSNLDTT

-353 TAPISGTVMTKNVNA
+353 TAPISGTVTTKNVNA
-368 GENVQNGNSTTT
+368 GENVQNGNSATA

-404 KVGQKVEVTADAFED
+404 KVGQKVDVTADAFED

-433 TAASG
+433 TAANG

-444 TVTMTEYDGLLP
+444 TVTMTEYGDLLP

-492 TSKKAEASTQGVA
+492 TSKKAEASTQDVA

-510 KPEGTADDKSEGNA
+510 RPEGTPDDRSEGNA
-524 TGQKPTNK
+524 TGQKSTNK

-539 SDDKNAKNSTVPE
+539 SDDKNAKSSNVPE

-566 EYVEILS
+566 ECVEILS

-603 DMGGGMGG
+603 DMGGGMS
-611 GNPGGGG
+611 
-618 NMGGGMGG
+618 G